1 MHFCNRQCADTRRQ
15 PLVGKDWRRV
25 GGYRGRQ
32 GWNEEHPNLWNMQM
46 RMAPSAMRSQSYCLA
61 ARGRPK
67 QCEWRK
73 ETHDAI
79 FLPMC
84 QGWPHLFLRCCRQ
97 LLCGERVKRA
107 RCWKGNVSVKL
118 HQDIARGLSHKGV
131 MVEGRPALL
140 RQSYMDCCRG
150 GRIVIILN
158 EKKPLR
164 RQPTFLLATPMR
176 FGGRWAIKLGVQEAI
191 CKIFL
196 FVETVSTFVI
206 SIIVRS
212 LLSFRCPT

>member
-1 MHFCNRQCADTRRQ
+1 MRFALYPKRNIIYIYGEDYRRRRTHALHFCNRQCADTRRQ

-32 GWNEEHPNLWNMQM
+32 GRDEEHPNLWNMQM
-46 RMAPSAMRSQSYCLA
+46 RMAQSTMRSQSYCLA
-61 ARGRPK
+61 ARVRPE

-118 HQDIARGLSHKGV
+118 RQDIARVLSHKGV

-140 RQSYMDCCRG
+140 RQSYMDCPY
-150 GRIVIILN
+150 
-158 EKKPLR
+158 EMSPLWVSL
-164 RQPTFLLATPMR
+164 PT
-176 FGGRWAIKLGVQEAI
+176 
-191 CKIFL
+191 
-196 FVETVSTFVI
+196 
-206 SIIVRS
+206 
-212 LLSFRCPT
+212 

>member
-32 GWNEEHPNLWNMQM
+32 GRDEEHPNLWNMQM
-46 RMAPSAMRSQSYCLA
+46 RMAQSAMRSQSYCLA
-61 ARGRPK
+61 ARGRPE
-67 QCEWRK
+67 QCEWLK

-118 HQDIARGLSHKGV
+118 RQEMARVLSHKGV

-150 GRIVIILN
+150 GRIVIIFN
-158 EKKPLR
+158 EK
-164 RQPTFLLATPMR
+164 T
-176 FGGRWAIKLGVQEAI
+176 AIKAAAYISSCNTNALWWQMGNQVRCARGNMQN
-191 CKIFL
+191 
-196 FVETVSTFVI
+196 I
-206 SIIVRS
+206 SICRNS
-212 LLSFRCPT
+212 LDFCYFYNCEEFVVFSMPT